1 VTLPPARIVLPAAL
15 ASLLAMIV
23 GLGLLRTAARF
34 FEAYVIA
41 VIAIGSI
48 ILLALDK
55 AALINE
61 SAIAAVAYFPPL
73 IFAAAFALAIWQLKE
88 KGRTRQ
94 AGGET
99 TARWQSQD
107 CSRLPFISKSF
118 REPILSSR
126 PSAAAG
132 LFVFL
137 RSSRPM
143 RARAEGVSAN

>member
-1 VTLPPARIVLPAAL
+1 MTTRGLKGAAHRVGLCLIGFAVVAGALAGYLAYNHAFGAMINHFLHHAAEYSETRSVTLPPARIVLPAAL

-73 IFAAAFALAIWQLKE
+73 ISRRLLLL
-88 KGRTRQ
+88 
-94 AGGET
+94 
-99 TARWQSQD
+99 QSG
-107 CSRLPFISKSF
+107 S
-118 REPILSSR
+118 
-126 PSAAAG
+126 
-132 LFVFL
+132 
-137 RSSRPM
+137 
-143 RARAEGVSAN
+143 